1 MTRKITKTFAEIK
14 NGNRK
19 EPLELG
25 NMDAKR
31 DWGHAKDYV
40 NAMWLMLQ
48 QDTPDDYVVA
58 MGEQHSVREFVN
70 IACNHFG
77 FDIEWS
83 GKGVEEVATIKG
95 TGQVLVKVNHEFYRP
110 AEVDSLVGD
119 PTYTKNKIGWKP
131 EYSFADLVREMCNSD
146 LEATK

>member
-1 MTRKITKTFAEIK
+1 
-14 NGNRK
+14 
-19 EPLELG
+19 
-25 NMDAKR
+25 MDAKR

-40 NAMWLMLQ
+40 EAMWLMLQ
-48 QDTPDDYVVA
+48 CDKPDDYVVA
-58 MGEQHSVREFVN
+58 TGEQHSVREFVD
-70 IACNHFG
+70 IACKHFG

-95 TGQVLVKVNHEFYRP
+95 TGEILVKVNPDFYRP

-119 PTYTKNKIGWKP
+119 PTYTKERIGWNPK
-131 EYSFADLVREMCNSD
+131 YSFADLVKEMCDSD